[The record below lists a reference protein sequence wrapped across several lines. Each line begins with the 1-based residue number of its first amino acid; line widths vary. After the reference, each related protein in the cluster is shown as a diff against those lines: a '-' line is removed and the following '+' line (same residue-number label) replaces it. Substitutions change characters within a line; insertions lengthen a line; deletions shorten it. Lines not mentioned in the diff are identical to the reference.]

1 MKIEMHTDW
10 TIWLHQQRRIATN
23 VLISFL
29 AVLGLIGWIV
39 SLIRIIQEHTV
50 TLNFVYY
57 TISYAAVMILYLVR
71 KIPDTWRSFGF
82 LALLYA
88 FGALSLYTGW
98 LAGGG
103 RTFLLTMIVV
113 NAILVNPRNNFYI
126 AGFIL
131 STYVVFALGFNHGW
145 LELRALPD
153 PTTASPIL
161 IEGIGFAMNIVMVTG
176 SLWFFGK
183 ALMAADQANHEAQE
197 ARALL
202 NAQAKELEAANQ
214 LIARQ
219 SEQALKYSEEK
230 FRNVVQQAIDAIVL
244 TDEQGLITDWNTAA
258 EQITGIGKSDAV
270 GQYYWDIQLKILPE
284 ERRSETS
291 LETLRALTSSVFQT
305 GQAPWLN
312 QVLDAQIQHSDG
324 ARRFIQ
330 QVAFPIQTA
339 KGFMVGSI
347 IRDITDRKQ
356 IEIER
361 ESLIQKLETQNA
373 ELERFAYTVSH
384 DLKSP
389 LITIGGFLGY
399 LEEDALKGNTEKL
412 KRDIQHINNA
422 TGKMKRLLDELL
434 ELSRIGRLM
443 NEPETIPF
451 ADLVREAMDNVHG
464 QLEAGRVTVQT
475 QPDLPAVHGD
485 RQRLVEV
492 LQNLLDNAVKFMGD
506 QPDPRIEIGA
516 RSARGEDAEHGKP
529 VFYVKDNGIGIAPEY
544 HERVFGLFNQLD
556 PKMEGTGV
564 GLALV
569 KRIVEFHGGRIWV
582 ESEAGKGSTF
592 YFTLSRQHNSS

>member
-23 VLISFL
+23 VLMGFI
-29 AVLGLIGWIV
+29 AVLGLMGWIV
-39 SLIRIIQEHTV
+39 SLIRVIQERTL
-50 TLNFVYY
+50 TLNFAYY

-82 LALLYA
+82 LVLLYA
-88 FGALSLYTGW
+88 FGSLSLYTGW

-103 RTFLLTMIVV
+103 RIFLLTMIVV
-113 NAILVNPRNNFYI
+113 NAILINPRNSFYT
-126 AGFIL
+126 AGLIL
-131 STYVVFALGFNHGW
+131 STYVLFGLAFNRGW
-145 LELRALPD
+145 LELRMLPD
-153 PTTASPIL
+153 PTAASPIL

-183 ALMAADQANHEAQE
+183 ALMAADQANREAQE

-270 GQYYWDIQLKILPE
+270 GQYYWDVQLKILPE
-284 ERRSETS
+284 ERKSQTS
-291 LETLRALTSSVFQT
+291 LEMLRAITSSVFQT

-312 QVLDAQIQHSDG
+312 RVLDAQIQHSDG

-339 KGFMVGSI
+339 KGFMIGSI
-347 IRDITDRKQ
+347 IRDVTDRKQ

-443 NEPETIPF
+443 NKPETIPF

-492 LQNLLDNAVKFMGD
+492 LQNLLDNAAKFMGD
-506 QPDPRIEIGA
+506 QPDPRIEIGQ
-516 RSARGEDAEHGKP
+516 RGEDAQHGKP

-569 KRIVEFHGGRIWV
+569 KRIVEFHGGRIWI

>member
-23 VLISFL
+23 VLMGFI
-29 AVLGLIGWIV
+29 AVLGLMGWIV
-39 SLIRIIQEHTV
+39 SLIRVIQERTL
-50 TLNFVYY
+50 TLNFAYY

-82 LALLYA
+82 LVLLYA
-88 FGALSLYTGW
+88 FGSLSLYTGW

-103 RTFLLTMIVV
+103 RIFLLTMIVV
-113 NAILVNPRNNFYI
+113 NAILINPRNSFYT
-126 AGFIL
+126 AGLIL
-131 STYVVFALGFNHGW
+131 STYVLFGLAFNRGW
-145 LELRALPD
+145 LELRMLPD
-153 PTTASPIL
+153 PTAASPIL

-183 ALMAADQANHEAQE
+183 ALMAADRANREAQE
-197 ARALL
+197 ARSLL

-270 GQYYWDIQLKILPE
+270 GQYYWDVQLKIMPE
-284 ERRSETS
+284 ERRSQTS
-291 LETLRALTSSVFQT
+291 LETLRAITSSVFQT

-312 QVLDAQIQHSDG
+312 RVLDAQIQHSDG

-339 KGFMVGSI
+339 KGFMIGSI
-347 IRDITDRKQ
+347 IRDVTDRKQ

-399 LEEDALKGNTEKL
+399 LEEDALKGNNEKL

-422 TGKMKRLLDELL
+422 TGRMKRLLDELL

-443 NEPETIPF
+443 NKPETIPF

-492 LQNLLDNAVKFMGD
+492 LQNLLDNAAKFMGD
-506 QPDPRIEIGA
+506 QPDPRIEIGQ
-516 RSARGEDAEHGKP
+516 RGEDAQHGKP

-569 KRIVEFHGGRIWV
+569 KRIVEFHGGRIWI

>member
-1 MKIEMHTDW
+1 
-10 TIWLHQQRRIATN
+10 
-23 VLISFL
+23 
-29 AVLGLIGWIV
+29 
-39 SLIRIIQEHTV
+39 
-50 TLNFVYY
+50 
-57 TISYAAVMILYLVR
+57 MILYLVR

-82 LALLYA
+82 LVLLYA
-88 FGALSLYTGW
+88 FGFLSLYTGW

-103 RTFLLTMIVV
+103 RIFLLTIIVV
-113 NAILVNPRNNFYI
+113 SAILINPRVSFYA
-126 AGFIL
+126 AGLIL
-131 STYVVFALGFNHGW
+131 STYVLFGLAFNRGW

-153 PTTASPIL
+153 PTAASPVIT
-161 IEGIGFAMNIVMVTG
+161 EGIGFAMNIVMVTG

-183 ALMAADQANHEAQE
+183 ALMAADRANHEAQE

-270 GQYYWDIQLKILPE
+270 GQYYWDVQLKILPE

-291 LETLRALTSSVFQT
+291 LETLRALTTSVFQT

-312 QVLDAQIQHSDG
+312 RVLDAQIQHSDG

-339 KGFMVGSI
+339 KGFMIGSI
-347 IRDITDRKQ
+347 IRDVTDRKQ

-399 LEEDALKGNTEKL
+399 LEEDALKGNNEKL

-422 TGKMKRLLDELL
+422 TGRMKRLLDELL

-443 NEPETIPF
+443 NKLETIPF
-451 ADLVREAMDNVHG
+451 SDLMRDAMGNVHG
-464 QLEAGRVTVQT
+464 QLEAGRVTVQV
-475 QPDLPAVHGD
+475 QPDLPAVYGD

-492 LQNLLDNAVKFMGD
+492 LQNLIDNAVKFMGD
-506 QPDPRIEIGA
+506 QPDPRIEIGQH
-516 RSARGEDAEHGKP
+516 GEDAERGKP
-529 VFYVKDNGIGIAPEY
+529 IFYVKDNGIGIAPEH
-544 HERVFGLFNQLD
+544 HERIFGLFNQLD
-556 PKMEGTGV
+556 PKIEGTGV

-582 ESEAGKGSTF
+582 ESELGRGATF
-592 YFTLSRQHNSS
+592 LFTLATAPESKR

>member
-1 MKIEMHTDW
+1 MKIEMFTDW
-10 TIWLHQQRRIATN
+10 TIWLRQQRRIATN
-23 VLISFL
+23 VLMGFI

-39 SLIRIIQEHTV
+39 SLVRIIQEHTL
-50 TLNFVYY
+50 TLNFAYY
-57 TISYAAVMILYLVR
+57 TFSYAIVMILYLVR

-88 FGALSLYTGW
+88 FGSLSLYTGW

-113 NAILVNPRNNFYI
+113 NAILVNPRNSFYI
-126 AGFIL
+126 SGLIL
-131 STYVVFALGFNHGW
+131 STYVIFALAFNRGW
-145 LELRALPD
+145 LELRVLPD
-153 PTTASPIL
+153 PTTTSPMI

-183 ALMAADQANHEAQE
+183 ALMAADRANREAQE

-202 NAQAKELEAANQ
+202 NAQTKELEAANQ

-219 SEQALKYSEEK
+219 SEEALSYSEEK
-230 FRNVVQQAIDAIVL
+230 FQNVVHQAIDAIVL
-244 TDEQGLITDWNTAA
+244 IDEQGLITDWNNAA
-258 EQITGIGKSDAV
+258 EQVTGIGKSDAV
-270 GQYYWDIQLKILPE
+270 GCTYWDIQLKMMLE
-284 ERRSETS
+284 ERRSQTNI
-291 LETLRALTSSVFQT
+291 ETLRALTSSVFQT

-312 QVLDAQIQHSDG
+312 RVLDAQIQHSDG
-324 ARRFIQ
+324 TRRFIQ

-339 KGFMVGSI
+339 KGFMIGSI
-347 IRDITDRKQ
+347 IRDVTDRKQ

-399 LEEDALKGNTEKL
+399 LEEDALIGNTEKL

-443 NEPETIPF
+443 NVPETIPF
-451 ADLVREAMDNVHG
+451 SDLVRDAMDNVHG
-464 QLEAGRVTVQT
+464 QLKIGRVTVRI
-475 QPDLPAVHGD
+475 QPDLPAVYGD
-485 RQRLVEV
+485 RQRLIEV
-492 LQNLLDNAVKFMGD
+492 LQNLIDNAAKFMGD
-506 QPDPRIEIGA
+506 QPNPHIEIGQ
-516 RSARGEDAEHGKP
+516 RGEGADRGKP
-529 VFYVKDNGIGIAPEY
+529 VFYIKDNGIGIATEH

-556 PKMEGTGV
+556 PKIEGTGV

-582 ESEAGKGSTF
+582 ESEAGKGATF
-592 YFTLSRQHNSS
+592 CFTLPVPQTNKPV

>member
-1 MKIEMHTDW
+1 MKIETQTDW
-10 TIWLHQQRRIATN
+10 TIWLRQQRRIVIN
-23 VLISFL
+23 VLIGFI
-29 AVLGLIGWIV
+29 AVLGLMGWIV
-39 SLIRIIQEHTV
+39 SLVRVIQERTL
-50 TLNFVYY
+50 TLNFAYY

-88 FGALSLYTGW
+88 FGSLSLYTGW
-98 LAGGG
+98 LAGSG
-103 RTFLLTMIVV
+103 RIFLLTVIVV
-113 NAILVNPRNNFYI
+113 NAILINPRNSFYT
-126 AGFIL
+126 AGLIL
-131 STYVVFALGFNHGW
+131 STYVLFALAFNRGW

-153 PTTASPIL
+153 PTAASPVI

-183 ALMAADQANHEAQE
+183 ALMAADQANREAQE

-202 NAQAKELEAANQ
+202 NAQAKVLEAANQ

-230 FRNVVQQAIDAIVL
+230 FRNVVHQAIDAIVL

-258 EQITGIGKSDAV
+258 EQITGIGKSDAA
-270 GQYYWDIQLKILPE
+270 GQYYWDVQLKILPE
-284 ERRSETS
+284 ERRSQTS
-291 LETLRALTSSVFQT
+291 LETLRALTSSIFQT

-312 QVLDAQIQHSDG
+312 RVLDAQIQRSDG

-339 KGFMVGSI
+339 KGFMIGSI
-347 IRDITDRKQ
+347 IRDVTDRKQ

-373 ELERFAYTVSH
+373 ELERFTYTVSH

-412 KRDIQHINNA
+412 KHDIQRINTA
-422 TGKMKRLLDELL
+422 TGKMKRLLNELL

-464 QLEAGRVTVQT
+464 QLEASGVTVQT
-475 QPDLPAVHGD
+475 RPDLPAVHGD

-492 LQNLLDNAVKFMGD
+492 MQNLLDNAAKFMGD
-506 QPDPRIEIGA
+506 QPDPRIEIGQ
-516 RSARGEDAEHGKP
+516 RGEKDGKP
-529 VFYVKDNGIGIAPEY
+529 IFYIKDNGIGIDSAY
-544 HERVFGLFNQLD
+544 HERVFGLFNKLD
-556 PKMEGTGV
+556 PRAEGTGI
-564 GLALV
+564 GLAIV
-569 KRIVEFHGGRIWV
+569 KRIVEVHGGRIWV

-592 YFTLSRQHNSS
+592 CFTLGKEAAN

>member
-1 MKIEMHTDW
+1 MKIETQTDW
-10 TIWLHQQRRIATN
+10 TIWLRQQRRIVIN
-23 VLISFL
+23 VLIGFI
-29 AVLGLIGWIV
+29 AVLGLMGWIV
-39 SLIRIIQEHTV
+39 SLVRVIQERTL
-50 TLNFVYY
+50 TLNFAYY

-88 FGALSLYTGW
+88 FGSLSLYTGW
-98 LAGGG
+98 LAGSG
-103 RTFLLTMIVV
+103 RIFLLTVIVV
-113 NAILVNPRNNFYI
+113 NAILINPRNSFYT
-126 AGFIL
+126 AGLIL
-131 STYVVFALGFNHGW
+131 STYVLFALAFNRGW

-153 PTTASPIL
+153 PTAASPVI

-183 ALMAADQANHEAQE
+183 ALMAADQANREAQE

-202 NAQAKELEAANQ
+202 NAQAKVLEAANQ

-230 FRNVVQQAIDAIVL
+230 FRNVVHQAIDAIVL

-258 EQITGIGKSDAV
+258 EQITGIGKSDAA
-270 GQYYWDIQLKILPE
+270 GQYYWDVQLKILPE
-284 ERRSETS
+284 ERRSQTS
-291 LETLRALTSSVFQT
+291 LETLRALTSSIFQT

-312 QVLDAQIQHSDG
+312 RVLDAQIQRSDG

-339 KGFMVGSI
+339 KGFMIGSI
-347 IRDITDRKQ
+347 IRDVTDRKQ

-373 ELERFAYTVSH
+373 ELERFTYTVSH

-412 KRDIQHINNA
+412 KHDIQRINTA
-422 TGKMKRLLDELL
+422 TGKMKRLLNELL

-464 QLEAGRVTVQT
+464 QLEASGVTVQT

-492 LQNLLDNAVKFMGD
+492 MQNLLDNAAKFMGD
-506 QPDPRIEIGA
+506 QPDPRIEIGQ
-516 RSARGEDAEHGKP
+516 RGEKDGKP
-529 VFYVKDNGIGIAPEY
+529 IFYIKDNGIGIDSAY
-544 HERVFGLFNQLD
+544 HERVFGLFNKLD
-556 PKMEGTGV
+556 PRAEGTGI
-564 GLALV
+564 GLAIV
-569 KRIVEFHGGRIWV
+569 KRIVEVHGGRIWV

-592 YFTLSRQHNSS
+592 CFTLGKEAAN